1 MLQRP
6 PHRED
11 PSEEE
16 GLEFDGTH
24 TDQLVDTY
32 RFRLVASSE
41 YLNGGVGFDDR
52 GQAQWKWITEVGDID
67 DSGTFDQL
75 KALENPEL
83 SLEEP
88 EAPRHR
94 NHQEKRATT
103 PTPPAFSRNRK
114 PAASARTCS
123 VCGVPH
129 VSRHRSNLHALNA
142 TSSTH

>member
-11 PSEEE
+11 PNQEE

-52 GQAQWKWITEVGDID
+52 GQAQWKWITEVGSID

-88 EAPRHR
+88 EAPPAPEPSRETGY
-94 NHQEKRATT
+94 NPYATGV
-103 PTPPAFSRNRK
+103 FQK
-114 PAASARTCS
+114 PKAR
-123 VCGVPH
+123 
-129 VSRHRSNLHALNA
+129 R
-142 TSSTH
+142 